1 MNKNPNLKLIGFF
14 GQSGAGKTTIIRNV
28 KDSINGYT
36 VIPSTGITRYLFGKN
51 PRSYSSPNDIL
62 NRYGR
67 DIDDLKPQERSARID
82 EIYEKYIRSQMQLLN
97 DYSTE
102 VFNQLRD
109 VYPTKTIILV
119 DRSPIDYYAI
129 TYCGVSY
136 LKSILKQELNPI
148 CVKLL
153 EICKNTTEVNTK
165 NLFDYICVTYPWK
178 TTESST
184 LNDGV
189 RDQYLSEFYVGDNW
203 YNVMNNVNIGNIP
216 TFSIDGSI
224 TDLLQRA
231 KVVDSFI
238 SKIN

>member
-82 EIYEKYIRSQMQLLN
+82 EMYEKYIRSQMQLLN

-216 TFSIDGSI
+216 TFSIDDSI